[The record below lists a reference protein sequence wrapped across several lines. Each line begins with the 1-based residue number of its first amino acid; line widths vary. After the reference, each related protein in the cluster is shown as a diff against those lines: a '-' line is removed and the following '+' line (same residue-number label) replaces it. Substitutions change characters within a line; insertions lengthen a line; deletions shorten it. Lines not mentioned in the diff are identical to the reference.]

1 MTASLPLHDATYP
14 HLVDAWLSAVEPFA
28 TLAESLTDEQW
39 TAPSVLP
46 GWTNADVVAHV
57 VGIERDLLGDPTPNP
72 ELDWDQLPHAQDL
85 FSRYTEL
92 AVAVRRGEP
101 QAEVCA
107 ELRKT
112 IAARREA
119 LAKEP
124 GALGDI
130 VRGPGGWELPRGVVI
145 RMRCFDIWVH
155 DQDVRAG
162 IGRPG
167 DLDTDAAWVAADQM
181 LRGLGRT
188 WARDVKA
195 PPGSTATV
203 TVTGPGV
210 EFEVAVTI
218 DSSGRGTTV
227 PVPAEPDVHLTMS
240 WPTFAALS
248 TGRAF
253 AAGEAPVHTG
263 DAPLAERLIAN
274 FNVAP

>member
-1 MTASLPLHDATYP
+1 MPAISQLSDATYP
-14 HLVDAWLSAVEPFA
+14 RLIDAWISAVEPFA
-28 TLAESLTDEQW
+28 DLAESLTPQQW
-39 TAPSVLP
+39 SAPSILP

-57 VGIERDLLGDPTPNP
+57 VGIERDLLGDTTPSP
-72 ELDWDQLPHAQDL
+72 ELDWAELPHAQDL

-92 AVAVRRGEP
+92 AVAIRRGEA

-155 DQDVRAG
+155 GQDLRAG
-162 IGRPG
+162 IGQPG

-181 LRGLGRT
+181 IRGLGRT
-188 WARDVKA
+188 WARDVQA
-195 PPGSTATV
+195 PVGATATV
-203 TVTGPGV
+203 AVTGPGV
-210 EFEVAVTI
+210 QFEVTVLV
-218 DSSGRGTTV
+218 DENGRGTVVATPDAPTV
-227 PVPAEPDVHLTMS
+227 RLTMT
-240 WPTFAALS
+240 WPTFASLS
-248 TGRAF
+248 TGRAHPAN
-253 AAGEAPVHTG
+253 AAPTIEG
-263 DAPLAERLIAN
+263 DDDLARRLIAD